1 VRVWLRT
8 LVAWGVFALTCVLV
22 AAGGWLSAGTAHGQ
36 AQPADA
42 VLALAFTAAGALIV
56 TRRGNR
62 LGWLALL
69 MATSGV
75 AYAADSYA
83 GWAVQHEAPGA
94 AWSAWLAQWVWA
106 PGWLSLVTVLL
117 LLIPDGRLPSARWR
131 PLLVSA
137 WSMIAL
143 FTAAAAVLP
152 SQGAGRPANPLALPM
167 LASVARHGLN
177 VVLALLLVLALSC
190 LAALMIRLRH
200 CVGVVRLQL
209 VWICAGAL
217 LGIVTIF
224 GGTVLPAAWVT
235 PVQSAGALALPACLG
250 VAVLRHNLYEIDPVL
265 RRSLTYGL
273 LASALGLAALS
284 LVALGGLLVGSG
296 RPVVTVLATIV
307 IALAVNPMYRLVS
320 RAVDRMLYGARGDP
334 YAVLSVL
341 SHRLAATTDP
351 RQVLGALARA
361 AAETVRSPYVVAEAA
376 GGLLRVE
383 RGTPQPVA
391 ISIPLMFQGATLGW
405 LRLAA
410 RSPGEPFDP
419 RDRQLLDDTAAHAG
433 AAVCAAVTELDLRA
447 ARERLVTSREEERRQ
462 LRRDLHD
469 GVGAVLAGLGFTA
482 EAAARALPADP
493 ARAAQL
499 LSSVHQQASTAI
511 TAVRQISRELRP
523 APLAELGL
531 AGAVSRLTEP
541 ATEAGMDVTVSLPDD
556 MPEIPAATEVAVYHI
571 AAEAVTNALRHSQAT
586 RLTVELGQA
595 RDQLVLRITDDGT
608 GMPPEPGA
616 GVGLASMRQRA
627 EELGGAWSVRPA
639 GGKGTVVET
648 SLPLPEGPGC
658 RYAS

>member
-1 VRVWLRT
+1 MRVRLKT
-8 LVAWGVFALTCVLV
+8 FGAWGVFALTCVLV
-22 AAGGWLSAGTAHGQ
+22 AVGGWLSAGSADGR

-42 VLALAFTAAGALIV
+42 VLALAFTATGALIV
-56 TRRGNR
+56 TRRRNR

-69 MATSGV
+69 MGTSGV

-83 GWAVQHEAPGA
+83 GWAVGHGAPGA
-94 AWSAWLAQWVWA
+94 TWSAWLTLWVWA
-106 PGWLSLVTVLL
+106 PGWLSLITVLL

-131 PLLVSA
+131 PLLIAA
-137 WSMIAL
+137 WSVIVL
-143 FTAAAAVLP
+143 FTAVAAVLP
-152 SQGAGRPANPLALPM
+152 SSAGSPANPVALP
-167 LASVARHGLN
+167 AVAAVARHGLP
-177 VVLALLLVLALSC
+177 VVLALLLALAVCC
-190 LAALMIRLRH
+190 LAALVTRLRRSA
-200 CVGVVRLQL
+200 GVVRLQL
-209 VWICAGAL
+209 VWICAGAVI
-217 LGIVTIF
+217 GIATLF
-224 GGTVLPAAWVT
+224 GGAGLPAGWVT

-273 LASALGLAALS
+273 LATALGLAALG
-284 LVALGGLLVGSG
+284 LVALGGLLIGGG
-296 RPVVTVLATIV
+296 RPVVTVVATII

-341 SHRLAATTDP
+341 SRQLAATTDP
-351 RQVLGALARA
+351 GQVLDALALA
-361 AAETVRSPYVVAEAA
+361 AAQTVRSPYVVAEAA

-383 RGTPQPVA
+383 RGIAQPVA

-410 RSPGEPFDP
+410 RSPDEPFDP

-433 AAVCAAVTELDLRA
+433 AAVCAAVTELDLRS

-469 GVGAVLAGLGFTA
+469 GVGPVLAGLGFTA

-499 LSSVHQQASTAI
+499 LSSVNQQASTAVA
-511 TAVRQISRELRP
+511 AVRRISRELRP

-531 AGAVSRLTEP
+531 ADAIRRLTEP
-541 ATEAGMDVTVSLPDD
+541 AIEAGMDVTVWLPEG
-556 MPEIPAATEVAVYHI
+556 MPELPAATEVAAYHI
-571 AAEAVTNALRHSQAT
+571 TAEAVTNALRHSQGT
-586 RLTVELGQA
+586 RLTVELRQTM
-595 RDQLVLRITDDGT
+595 RQLVLRITDDGT
-608 GMPPEPGA
+608 GRPPQHGA

-627 EELGGAWSVRPA
+627 EELGGTWSVHSAA
-639 GGKGTVVET
+639 GNGTAVEA
-648 SLPLPEGPGC
+648 SLPLPEGTGC
-658 RYAS
+658 QYA

>member
-8 LVAWGVFALTCVLV
+8 LVGWGVFALTCVLV
-22 AAGGWLSAGTAHGQ
+22 AVGGWLSAGSVHGRAQ
-36 AQPADA
+36 AADA
-42 VLALAFTAAGALIV
+42 VLALAFTATGALIV
-56 TRRGNR
+56 TRRRNR

-69 MATSGV
+69 MGLSGV

-83 GWAVQHEAPGA
+83 GWAVEHGAPGA

-106 PGWLSLVTVLL
+106 PGWLALVTVLL

-137 WSMIAL
+137 WSLIAL
-143 FTAAAAVLP
+143 FTAVAAVLP
-152 SQGAGRPANPLALPM
+152 SRAAGSPASPFALPA
-167 LASVARHGLN
+167 LAGVARHGLD
-177 VVLALLLVLALSC
+177 VVLVLLLVLAVGC
-190 LAALMIRLRH
+190 LAALVTRLRRS
-200 CVGVVRLQL
+200 VGVARLQL
-209 VWICAGAL
+209 VWICAGAVI
-217 LGIVTIF
+217 GIAALF
-224 GGTVLPAAWVT
+224 SGAVLPAGWVT

-250 VAVLRHNLYEIDPVL
+250 VAVLRHNLYELDPVL

-273 LASALGLAALS
+273 LASALGLAALG
-284 LVALGGLLVGSG
+284 LAALGGLAVGGG

-307 IALAVNPMYRLVS
+307 IALVVNPMYRLVS
-320 RAVDRMLYGARGDP
+320 RAVDQMLYGARGDP

-341 SHRLAATTDP
+341 SRRLAATTDP
-351 RQVLGALARA
+351 RQVLDALAQA
-361 AAETVRSPYVVAEAA
+361 AAETVRSPYVRAEAS

-383 RGTPQPVA
+383 RGTPRPVA

-419 RDRQLLDDTAAHAG
+419 RDRQLLGDTAAHAG
-433 AAVCAAVTELDLRA
+433 AAVCAAVTELDLRS

-469 GVGAVLAGLGFTA
+469 GVGPVLAGLGFTA

-493 ARAAQL
+493 VRAAQL
-499 LSSVHQQASTAI
+499 LSSVHQQASMAI
-511 TAVRQISRELRP
+511 TAVRRISRELRP

-531 AGAVSRLTEP
+531 AGAIRRLTEP
-541 ATEAGMDVTVSLPDD
+541 AAEAGMDVTVSLPEC
-556 MPEIPAATEVAVYHI
+556 MPALRAATEVAAYHI

-586 RLTVELGQA
+586 HLTVELCQA
-595 RDQLVLRITDDGT
+595 QGQLVLRITDDGT
-608 GMPPEPGA
+608 GIPPDHGE

-627 EELGGAWSVRPA
+627 EELGGTWSLHSA
-639 GGKGTVVET
+639 DGKGITVET
-648 SLPLPEGPGC
+648 SLPLPEGT
-658 RYAS
+658 